1 MNPAMKRLSVLMAA
15 AFADMVGFAMV
26 FPLLPFYA
34 LRLQAPE
41 WLIGWMIASYS
52 VAQLASS
59 PMWGRLSDRYGRRRS
74 ILLALS
80 ASGVAFLVFGFATS
94 IWMLFASRLVQGVG
108 GGMTGV
114 LQAYVSDVTEPRD
127 RAKALGWLS
136 AATGAGVMIGP
147 AIGSAAFAI
156 GPEWPGI
163 VAALLCIVN
172 LLFARRW
179 LPESS
184 PRKGAGAGGAAGAGA
199 EHRTPRSIQ
208 TMLWEVLRHPDGVVA
223 RLVWIYALGMLGQM
237 SVSAVLALYLKSA
250 YGITE
255 RTIFLF
261 FVYIGGLGVVMR
273 AVLLGR
279 LVDWLGETRL
289 MRLGAVAFALGMFT
303 IPLPGSVWFTG
314 LLIGLI
320 PIGAACLFPAVTALV
335 THQVHDHE
343 RGQALGVQ
351 QAFGGGARVLAPLW
365 ATAAFQA
372 LGHTIPF
379 FISGAVAA
387 IVALLALRVREGPE
401 AAHAHAPAGATAG

>member
-15 AFADMVGFAMV
+15 AFVDMVGFAMV

-59 PMWGRLSDRYGRRRS
+59 PTWGRLSDRYGRRRS
-74 ILLALS
+74 ILLGLS

-94 IWMLFASRLVQGVG
+94 IWMLFASRLVQGLG
-108 GGMTGV
+108 GGITGV

-147 AIGSAAFAI
+147 AIGSAAFGL

-163 VAALLCIVN
+163 VAAMLCALNI
-172 LLFARRW
+172 LFARRW
-179 LPESS
+179 LPESA
-184 PRKGAGAGGAAGAGA
+184 PRKGAAAAAG
-199 EHRTPRSIQ
+199 ETRRVRSTT
-208 TMLWEVLRHPDGVVA
+208 TMLWEVLRHPNGVVA

-237 SVSAVLALYLKSA
+237 SVSAVLALYLKSGF
-250 YGITE
+250 GITE

-279 LVDWLGETRL
+279 LLDWLGETKL
-289 MRLGAVAFALGMFT
+289 MRAGAAIFALGMFT
-303 IPLPGSVWFTG
+303 IPLPDSAVALGI
-314 LLIGLI
+314 LLGAI

-335 THQVHDHE
+335 THRIGEHE

-365 ATAAFQA
+365 STAVFQG
-372 LGHTIPF
+372 LGHTVPF
-379 FISGAVAA
+379 YIAGAVAT
-387 IVALLALRVREGPE
+387 VVLLLAMAVKEGPE
-401 AAHAHAPAGATAG
+401 VVRARAEARAATG

>member
-163 VAALLCIVN
+163 VAALLCMVN

-179 LPESS
+179 LPESAPRPGSAAS
-184 PRKGAGAGGAAGAGA
+184 PRPGAGAA
-199 EHRTPRSIQ
+199 RSIKA
-208 TMLWEVLRHPDGVVA
+208 MLWEVLRHPDGAVA

-237 SVSAVLALYLKSA
+237 SVSAVLALYLKNA

-289 MRLGAVAFALGMFT
+289 MRLGALSFALGMFT
-303 IPLPGSVWFTG
+303 IPLPHSVVLTG

-335 THQVHDHE
+335 THRVPEHE

-372 LGHTIPF
+372 LGHTVPF
-379 FISGAVAA
+379 YIAGGVAG
-387 IVALLALRVREGPE
+387 IVAWLALRVKEESE
-401 AAHAHAPAGATAG
+401 AAHAHAAAGATAG